1 MSRRDTRTAIADG
14 MCAQEVGKALAQI
27 FGGFEQSR
35 GREVVGAGQT
45 DRAGNVS
52 CYWVDG
58 LLFAAKTLSAA
69 SIHELM

>member
-1 MSRRDTRTAIADG
+1 
-14 MCAQEVGKALAQI
+14 
-27 FGGFEQSR
+27 
-35 GREVVGAGQT
+35 
-45 DRAGNVS
+45 VS